1 MCSAFVD
8 EALIGEITD
17 QARRRNGPFSSLA
30 QNGDSAGAIQQRIAA
45 GVSVVI
51 GELIYSGGICVRE
64 MAELF
69 CDVEYQVRLVATQQK

>member
-1 MCSAFVD
+1 M
-8 EALIGEITD
+8 
-17 QARRRNGPFSSLA
+17 A

-51 GELIYSGGICVRE
+51 GELIYAGGICVRE

-69 CDVEYQVRLVATQQK
+69 CDVEYQVRLIATQQK